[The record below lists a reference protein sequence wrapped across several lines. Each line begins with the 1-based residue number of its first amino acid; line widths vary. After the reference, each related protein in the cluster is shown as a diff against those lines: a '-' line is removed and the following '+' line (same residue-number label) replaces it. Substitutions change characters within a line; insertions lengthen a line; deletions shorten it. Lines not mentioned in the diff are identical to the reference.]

1 MKNVLSADVT
11 ILPFSAEN
19 IPRGLSRK
27 AREEAECQGAMRV
40 SEKENEQLR
49 HRITNLDLLD
59 HDDPE
64 YAEFVGDEEEDG
76 DEDDV
81 EEQEADSDNE
91 M

>member
-1 MKNVLSADVT
+1 
-11 ILPFSAEN
+11 
-19 IPRGLSRK
+19 
-27 AREEAECQGAMRV
+27 MRV

-76 DEDDV
+76 DKDDV